1 MRYPL
6 INVNFVKG
14 KDKDFKIMELLTIK
28 LKKLFSENINN
39 IFGAD
44 YTEKVDIQNSTKKEF
59 GDFQTN
65 FAMVSSKL
73 IGKNPR
79 EIANTL
85 VDNFAENDIIEKLE
99 IAGPGFINIYLK
111 NSFLNEEIKKVENE
125 KYDFSFLNTDKTVII
140 DYSSPNIAKRMHI
153 GHLRST
159 IIGDSIK
166 RILQFLGFHTLA
178 DNHIGDWGTQFGKLI
193 VAYKNWLN
201 KRAYEEDPIGELER
215 IYVLFSDEA
224 KKNPALEDEAREEL
238 KKLQLGDEDNQKL
251 WKEFIDISLKEY
263 NKVYDRLDVNFD
275 YYYGE
280 SFYNDMMPSVLD
292 ELKKKGIARED
303 QGALV
308 VFFEND
314 KLPPAI
320 VQKKDGSFLY
330 TTSDLATMKF
340 RKDELNVDEA
350 VYLTDDRQQNHFKQV
365 FEIGELLGEPYNYKK
380 THVVFGIMRF
390 GDGMIFSS
398 RSGNI
403 IRLVDLLDEAKTQVK
418 KIIDEKNPNIPEDEK
433 EKIAEIVGSGAIK
446 YFDLSQNRTSD
457 ITFTWDKVLSFE
469 GNTGP
474 YLQYT
479 YVRIMSIFRKL
490 KEENISV
497 ENKDIILENM
507 SGIERELAVE
517 LLRFP
522 QAVVKSYESYRPNII
537 ADYLFDTAKLFN
549 NFYNSS
555 SILKEEDKK
564 VMEARILLAEKTAFV
579 LKEGLSL
586 LGINTVNRM

>member
-1 MRYPL
+1 
-6 INVNFVKG
+6 
-14 KDKDFKIMELLTIK
+14 MELLTIK

-79 EIANTL
+79 EIASTL
-85 VDNFAENDIIEKLE
+85 VDNFKENDIIEKLE

-201 KRAYEEDPIGELER
+201 KKAYEEDPIGELER
-215 IYVLFSDEA
+215 IYVQFSDEA

-263 NKVYDRLDVNFD
+263 NKIYDRLDVNFD

-280 SFYNDMMPSVLD
+280 SFYNDMMPSVLE
-292 ELKKKGIARED
+292 ELKEKGIARED

-365 FEIGELLGEPYNYKK
+365 FEIGEMLGEPYNYKK

-418 KIIDEKNPNIPEDEK
+418 KVIDEKNPNIPEDEK
-433 EKIAEIVGSGAIK
+433 ENIAEIVGSGAIK

-490 KEENISV
+490 KEENIDV
-497 ENKDIILENM
+497 ENENIILDDM
-507 SGIERELAVE
+507 TGIERELAAE

-522 QAVVKSYESYRPNII
+522 QAAVKSYESYRPNII
-537 ADYLFDTAKLFN
+537 ADYLFDMAKLFN

-555 SILKEEDKK
+555 SILKEENKK
-564 VMEARILLAEKTAFV
+564 VMDARILLAKKTAFV

-586 LGINTVNRM
+586 LGIKTVDRM

>member
-1 MRYPL
+1 
-6 INVNFVKG
+6 
-14 KDKDFKIMELLTIK
+14 MELLTIK

-111 NSFLNEEIKKVENE
+111 NSFLNEEIKKLENE

-193 VAYKNWLN
+193 VAYKNWLD
-201 KRAYEEDPIGELER
+201 KKAYAKDPIGELER
-215 IYVLFSDEA
+215 IYVLFSEES

-238 KKLQLGDEDNQKL
+238 KKLQLGDEHNQKL

-263 NKVYDRLDVNFD
+263 NKIYDRLGVNFD

-280 SFYNDMMPSVLD
+280 SFYNNLMPSVLE

-340 RKDELNVDEA
+340 RKDELKVDEA

-403 IRLVDLLDEAKTQVK
+403 IRLVDLLNEAKTQVK

-522 QAVVKSYESYRPNII
+522 QTVVKSYESYRPNII

-564 VMEARILLAEKTAFV
+564 VMDARILLAEKTAFV

-586 LGINTVNRM
+586 LGINTVKRM

>member
-1 MRYPL
+1 
-6 INVNFVKG
+6 
-14 KDKDFKIMELLTIK
+14 MELLTIK

-44 YTEKVDIQNSTKKEF
+44 YAEKVDIQNSTKKEF

-79 EIANTL
+79 EIASTL
-85 VDNFAENDIIEKLE
+85 VDNFKENDIIEKLE

-201 KRAYEEDPIGELER
+201 KKAYEEDPIGELER
-215 IYVLFSDEA
+215 IYVQFSDEA

-238 KKLQLGDEDNQKL
+238 KKLQLGDEENQKL

-263 NKVYDRLDVNFD
+263 NKIYDRLDVNFD

-280 SFYNDMMPSVLD
+280 SFYNDMMPSVLE
-292 ELKKKGIARED
+292 ELKEKGIARED

-340 RKDELNVDEA
+340 RKNNLNVDEA

-365 FEIGELLGEPYNYKK
+365 FEIGEMLGEPYNYKK

-433 EKIAEIVGSGAIK
+433 ENIAEIVGSGAIK

-490 KEENISV
+490 KEENIDI
-497 ENKDIILENM
+497 ENENIILDDM
-507 SGIERELAVE
+507 TGIERELAAE

-522 QAVVKSYESYRPNII
+522 QAAVKSYESYRPNII
-537 ADYLFDTAKLFN
+537 ADYLFDMAKLFN

-555 SILKEEDKK
+555 SILKEENKK
-564 VMEARILLAEKTAFV
+564 VMDARILLAKKTAFV

-586 LGINTVNRM
+586 LGIKTVDRM

>member
-1 MRYPL
+1 
-6 INVNFVKG
+6 
-14 KDKDFKIMELLTIK
+14 MELLTIK
-28 LKKLFSENINN
+28 LKKLFSENISR

-44 YTEKVDIQNSTKKEF
+44 YIEKIDIQNSTKKEF

-65 FAMVSSKL
+65 FAMMSSKL

-79 EIANTL
+79 EIANTIIE
-85 VDNFAENDIIEKLE
+85 NFEKNDIIEKLE
-99 IAGPGFINIYLK
+99 VAGPGFINIFLK
-111 NSFLNEEIKKVENE
+111 NSFLNEEIKKLENE
-125 KYDFSFLNTDKTVII
+125 KYDFSFLNIDKTVII

-166 RILQFLGFHTLA
+166 RILNFLGFKTLA

-193 VAYKNWLN
+193 VAYKNWLD
-201 KRAYEEDPIGELER
+201 KKAYEEDPIGELER
-215 IYVLFSDEA
+215 IYVLFSDKA
-224 KKNPALEDEAREEL
+224 KKDPALEDEAREEL
-238 KKLQLGDEDNQKL
+238 KKLQLGNEDNQKL

-263 NKVYDRLDVNFD
+263 NKVYERLDVNFD

-280 SFYNDMMPSVLD
+280 SFYNDMMPSVLE
-292 ELKKKGIARED
+292 ELKKKNIARED

-308 VFFEND
+308 VFFEDD

-340 RKDELNVDEA
+340 RKNELKVDEA

-365 FEIGELLGEPYNYKK
+365 FEIGKMLGEPYDYKK
-380 THVVFGIMRF
+380 THIVFGIMRF
-390 GDGMIFSS
+390 GDQIFSS
-398 RSGNI
+398 RSGNT
-403 IRLVDLLDEAKTQVK
+403 IRLVDLLDEAKKQVK
-418 KIIDEKNPNIPEDEK
+418 KVIDEKNPNIPEKEK
-433 EKIAEIVGSGAIK
+433 EKIAETIGSGAIK

-457 ITFTWDKVLSFE
+457 ITFTWEKVLNFE

-490 KEENISV
+490 EEENINV
-497 ENKDIILENM
+497 ENTDIVLDEM
-507 SGIERELAVE
+507 AGIERELASE
-517 LLRFP
+517 LLKFP
-522 QAVVKSYESYRPNII
+522 QAVVKSYENFRPNII

-549 NFYNSS
+549 SFYNSS
-555 SILKEEDKK
+555 SILKEEDKQ
-564 VMEARILLAEKTAFV
+564 VMDARILLAKKAAFV
-579 LKEGLSL
+579 LKEGLEL
-586 LGINTVNRM
+586 LGIKTVNRM

>member
-1 MRYPL
+1 
-6 INVNFVKG
+6 
-14 KDKDFKIMELLTIK
+14 MELLTIK
-28 LKKLFSENINN
+28 LKKLFSENISR

-44 YTEKVDIQNSTKKEF
+44 YIEKIDIQNSTKKEF

-65 FAMVSSKL
+65 FAMMSSKL

-79 EIANTL
+79 EIANTIIE
-85 VDNFAENDIIEKLE
+85 NFEKNDIIEKLE
-99 IAGPGFINIYLK
+99 VAGPGFINIFLK
-111 NSFLNEEIKKVENE
+111 NSFLNEEIKKLENE
-125 KYDFSFLNTDKTVII
+125 KYDFSFLNTGKTVII

-166 RILQFLGFHTLA
+166 RILNFLGFKTLA

-193 VAYKNWLN
+193 VAYKNWLD
-201 KRAYEEDPIGELER
+201 KKAYEEDPIGELER
-215 IYVLFSDEA
+215 IYVLFSDKA
-224 KKNPALEDEAREEL
+224 KKDPALEDEAREEL
-238 KKLQLGDEDNQKL
+238 KKLQLGNEDNQKL

-263 NKVYDRLDVNFD
+263 NKVYERLDVNFD

-280 SFYNDMMPSVLD
+280 SFYNDMMPSVLE
-292 ELKKKGIARED
+292 ELKKKNIARED

-308 VFFEND
+308 VFFEDD

-340 RKDELNVDEA
+340 RKNELKVDEA

-365 FEIGELLGEPYNYKK
+365 FEIGKMLGEPYDYKK
-380 THVVFGIMRF
+380 THIVFGIMRF
-390 GDGMIFSS
+390 GDQIFSS
-398 RSGNI
+398 RSGNT
-403 IRLVDLLDEAKTQVK
+403 IRLVDLLDEAKKQVK
-418 KIIDEKNPNIPEDEK
+418 KVIDEKNPNIPEEEK
-433 EKIAEIVGSGAIK
+433 EKIAETIGSGAIK

-457 ITFTWDKVLSFE
+457 ITFTWEKVLNFE

-490 KEENISV
+490 EEENINV
-497 ENKDIILENM
+497 ENMDIVLDEM
-507 SGIERELAVE
+507 DGIERELASE
-517 LLRFP
+517 LLKFP
-522 QAVVKSYESYRPNII
+522 QAVVKSYENFRPNII

-549 NFYNSS
+549 SFYNSS
-555 SILKEEDKK
+555 SILKEEDKQ
-564 VMEARILLAEKTAFV
+564 VMDARILLAKKTAFV
-579 LKEGLSL
+579 LKEGLEL
-586 LGINTVNRM
+586 LGIKTVNRM

>member
-1 MRYPL
+1 
-6 INVNFVKG
+6 
-14 KDKDFKIMELLTIK
+14 MELLTIK
-28 LKKLFSENINN
+28 LKKLFSENISR

-44 YTEKVDIQNSTKKEF
+44 YIEKIDIQNSTKKEF

-65 FAMVSSKL
+65 FAMMSSKL
-73 IGKNPR
+73 IAKNPR
-79 EIANTL
+79 EIANTIIE
-85 VDNFAENDIIEKLE
+85 NFEKNDIIEKLE
-99 IAGPGFINIYLK
+99 VAGPGFINIFLK
-111 NSFLNEEIKKVENE
+111 NSFLNEEIKKLENE

-166 RILQFLGFHTLA
+166 RILNFLGFKTLA

-193 VAYKNWLN
+193 VAYKNWLD
-201 KRAYEEDPIGELER
+201 KKAYEEDPIGELER
-215 IYVLFSDEA
+215 IYVLFSDKA
-224 KKNPALEDEAREEL
+224 KKDPALEDEAREEL
-238 KKLQLGDEDNQKL
+238 KKLQLGNEDNQKL

-263 NKVYDRLDVNFD
+263 NKVYERLDVNFD

-280 SFYNDMMPSVLD
+280 SFYNDMMPSVLE
-292 ELKKKGIARED
+292 ELKKKNIARED

-308 VFFEND
+308 VFFEDD

-340 RKDELNVDEA
+340 RKNELKVDEA

-365 FEIGELLGEPYNYKK
+365 FEIGKMLGEPYDYKK
-380 THVVFGIMRF
+380 THIVFGIMRF
-390 GDGMIFSS
+390 GDQIFSS
-398 RSGNI
+398 RSGNT
-403 IRLVDLLDEAKTQVK
+403 IRLVDLLDEAKKQVK
-418 KIIDEKNPNIPEDEK
+418 KVIDEKNPNIPEEEK
-433 EKIAEIVGSGAIK
+433 EKIAETIGSGAIK

-457 ITFTWDKVLSFE
+457 ITFTWEKVLNFE

-490 KEENISV
+490 EEENINV
-497 ENKDIILENM
+497 ENTDIVLDEM
-507 SGIERELAVE
+507 AGIERELASE
-517 LLRFP
+517 LLKFP
-522 QAVVKSYESYRPNII
+522 QAVVKSYENFRPNII

-549 NFYNSS
+549 SFYNSS
-555 SILKEEDKK
+555 SILKEEDKQ
-564 VMEARILLAEKTAFV
+564 VMDARILLAKKTAFV
-579 LKEGLSL
+579 LKEGLEL
-586 LGINTVNRM
+586 LGIKTVNRM

>member
-1 MRYPL
+1 
-6 INVNFVKG
+6 
-14 KDKDFKIMELLTIK
+14 MELLTIK
-28 LKKLFSENINN
+28 LKKLFSKNINN

-44 YTEKVDIQNSTKKEF
+44 YAQKVDIQNSTKKEF

-201 KRAYEEDPIGELER
+201 KKAYAEDPIGELER
-215 IYVLFSDEA
+215 IYVLFSEES

-238 KKLQLGDEDNQKL
+238 KKLQLGDEHNQKL

-280 SFYNDMMPSVLD
+280 SFYNDLMPSVLE
-292 ELKKKGIARED
+292 ELKKKSIARED

-340 RKDELNVDEA
+340 RKYELNVDEA

-418 KIIDEKNPNIPEDEK
+418 KVIDEKNPNIPEDEK

-479 YVRIMSIFRKL
+479 YVRIMSIFRRL
-490 KEENISV
+490 KAENINV
-497 ENKDIILENM
+497 ENKNIILEDMN
-507 SGIERELAVE
+507 GIERELAVE

-564 VMEARILLAEKTAFV
+564 VMDAQILLAEKTSFV
-579 LKEGLSL
+579 LKQGLNL
-586 LGINTVNRM
+586 LGIQTVNKM

>member
-1 MRYPL
+1 
-6 INVNFVKG
+6 
-14 KDKDFKIMELLTIK
+14 MELLTIK
-28 LKKLFSENINN
+28 LKKLFSKNINN

-44 YTEKVDIQNSTKKEF
+44 YAQKVDIQNSTKKEF

-111 NSFLNEEIKKVENE
+111 NNFLNEEIKKVENE

-201 KRAYEEDPIGELER
+201 KKAYEEDPIGELER
-215 IYVLFSDEA
+215 IYVLFSDEE
-224 KKNPALEDEAREEL
+224 KKNPALEDEARKEL

-280 SFYNDMMPSVLD
+280 SFYNDLMPSVLE
-292 ELKKKGIARED
+292 ELKKKSIARED

-418 KIIDEKNPNIPEDEK
+418 KVIDEKNPNIPEDEK
-433 EKIAEIVGSGAIK
+433 ENIAEIVGSGAIK

-490 KEENISV
+490 KEENINV
-497 ENKDIILENM
+497 ENENIILEDM
-507 SGIERELAVE
+507 TGIERELATE

-537 ADYLFDTAKLFN
+537 ADYLFDMAKLFN

-555 SILKEEDKK
+555 SILKEENKK
-564 VMEARILLAEKTAFV
+564 VMDARILLSEKTAFV

-586 LGINTVNRM
+586 LGIKTVDRM

>member
-1 MRYPL
+1 
-6 INVNFVKG
+6 
-14 KDKDFKIMELLTIK
+14 MELLTIK

-39 IFGAD
+39 IFSAN
-44 YTEKVDIQNSTKKEF
+44 YTEKIDIQNSTKKEF

-73 IGKNPR
+73 IGKSPR
-79 EIANTL
+79 EIANIL
-85 VDNFAENDIIEKLE
+85 VENFSENDIIQKLE

-111 NSFLNEEIKKVENE
+111 NNFLNEEIKKVENE

-193 VAYKNWLN
+193 VAYKNWLD
-201 KRAYEEDPIGELER
+201 KKAYEEDPIGELEK
-215 IYVLFSDEA
+215 IYVKFSDEA
-224 KKNPALEDEAREEL
+224 KINPALEDEAREEL
-238 KKLQLGDEDNQKL
+238 KKLQLGDENNQKL

-263 NKVYDRLDVNFD
+263 NKIYDRLGVNFD
-275 YYYGE
+275 YYFGE
-280 SFYNDMMPSVLD
+280 SFYNNMMPSVLE
-292 ELKKKGIARED
+292 ELKQKGIAKED

-308 VFFEND
+308 VFFENNR
-314 KLPPAI
+314 LPPAI

-340 RKDELNVDEA
+340 RKDELKVDEA

-365 FEIGELLGEPYNYKK
+365 FEIGKMLGESYNYKK
-380 THVVFGIMRF
+380 THIVFGIMRF
-390 GDGMIFSS
+390 GNGIIFSS

-403 IRLVDLLDEAKTQVK
+403 IRLVDLLDEAKAQVK
-418 KIIDEKNPNIPEDEK
+418 KVIDEKNPDIPEDEK
-433 EKIAEIVGSGAIK
+433 DKIAEIVGSGAIK

-490 KEENISV
+490 KEENIEV
-497 ENKDIILENM
+497 KNNDVILDDMN
-507 SGIERELAVE
+507 GIERELAVE

-522 QAVVKSYESYRPNII
+522 QAVVKAYENYRPNII

-555 SILKEEDKK
+555 SILKEENKK
-564 VMEARILLAEKTAFV
+564 VMDARILLARKTAFV

>member
-1 MRYPL
+1 
-6 INVNFVKG
+6 
-14 KDKDFKIMELLTIK
+14 MELLTIK

-44 YTEKVDIQNSTKKEF
+44 YTEKVDIQNSTKREF

-79 EIANTL
+79 EIASTL
-85 VDNFAENDIIEKLE
+85 VDNFKENDIIEKLE

-111 NSFLNEEIKKVENE
+111 NKFLNEELKKVENE
-125 KYDFSFLNTDKTVII
+125 KYDFSFLNTDKTIII

-166 RILQFLGFHTLA
+166 RTLQFLGFHTLA

-201 KRAYEEDPIGELER
+201 KKSYEEDPIGELER
-215 IYVLFSDEA
+215 IYVQFSDEA

-263 NKVYDRLDVNFD
+263 NKIYDRLDVNFD

-280 SFYNDMMPSVLD
+280 SFYNDMMPSVLE
-292 ELKKKGIARED
+292 ELKEKGIARED

-365 FEIGELLGEPYNYKK
+365 FEIGEMLGEPYNYKK

-418 KIIDEKNPNIPEDEK
+418 KVIDEKNPNIPEEEK

-490 KEENISV
+490 KEENINV

-507 SGIERELAVE
+507 NGVERELAVE

-522 QAVVKSYESYRPNII
+522 QTVVKSYESYRPNII
-537 ADYLFDTAKLFN
+537 ADYLFDIAKLFN
-549 NFYNSS
+549 NFYNSN
-555 SILKEEDKK
+555 SILKEENKK
-564 VMEARILLAEKTAFV
+564 VMDARILLAEKTAFI
-579 LKEGLSL
+579 LKQGLGL
-586 LGINTVNRM
+586 LGINTVDRM